1 IEYLIT
7 GMSSMAIT
15 CSIGIFF
22 GVIVSSVP
30 VAAILSV
37 YLGSQLSSLI
47 ILPTIFIEFL
57 NPQLL
62 ALTLGIGLTMGI
74 MIINLILFSKKQF

>member
-1 IEYLIT
+1 
-7 GMSSMAIT
+7 
-15 CSIGIFF
+15 GIFF

-47 ILPTIFIEFL
+47 ILPTIFIEVL

-62 ALTLGIGLTMGI
+62 ALALGITLTIGI
-74 MIINLILFSKKQF
+74 MILNLVLFNKKQF